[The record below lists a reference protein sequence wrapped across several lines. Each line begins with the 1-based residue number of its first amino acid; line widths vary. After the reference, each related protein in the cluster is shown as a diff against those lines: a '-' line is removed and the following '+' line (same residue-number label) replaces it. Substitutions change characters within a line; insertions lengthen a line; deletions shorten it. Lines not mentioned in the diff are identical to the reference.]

1 MKPKT
6 LCDGVQWMGTIDW
19 DRRLFDALVPLP
31 DGTSYNAYFVRGSEK
46 TALIDSTDPDKV
58 HVLMSQL
65 KDVHTVDY
73 LISQHTEQDHSGS
86 LPILM
91 DKYRDARVLCSPKAK
106 SMLVD
111 HLGVDP
117 ERLDTME
124 DEATIDLGGRTL
136 QFIHTPW
143 VHWPETMS
151 THLVEDGV
159 LFSCDF
165 FGSHLATSDLCV
177 DDEAQ
182 VYEPA
187 KRYYAEIMMPFRTT
201 IRRNLA
207 KLEGRDIRMIAPS
220 HGPVHRRPAFIMEAY
235 KEWAAGPPRNLV
247 LLPYVSMH
255 GSTARMVEYLV
266 AALAERDIRV
276 QQYCLEEPDV
286 GKLAIG
292 LVDAA
297 TIILGTPTVLT
308 GAHPA
313 AIYAAALI
321 NALRPKATTFGM
333 IGSYGWATKAAQQV
347 EAITPLVRAERLEPV
362 LARGLPRAEHFEAL
376 ERLACAIA
384 GRHQEQDLR

>member
-6 LCDGVQWMGTIDW
+6 LCEGVQWMGTIDW

-31 DGTSYNAYFVRGSEK
+31 DGTSYNAYLVQGKDK
-46 TALIDSTDPDKV
+46 TALIDSTDPEQV

-65 KDVHTVDY
+65 GDVHEVDY
-73 LISQHTEQDHSGS
+73 LVSQHTEQDHSGS

-91 DKYRDARVLCSPKAK
+91 DKYRNARVLCSPKAK
-106 SMLVD
+106 SMLMD
-111 HLGVDP
+111 HLGLDG
-117 ERLDTME
+117 ERIDTM
-124 DEATIDLGGRTL
+124 DDGATVDLGGRTL
-136 QFIHTPW
+136 KFIHTPW

-151 THLVEDGV
+151 THLVEDGI

-165 FGSHLATSDLCV
+165 FGSHLATSELFV
-177 DDEAQ
+177 EDEAA

-207 KLEGRDIRMIAPS
+207 KLEGLDIRMIAPS
-220 HGPVHRRPAFIMEAY
+220 HGPVHKRPAFIMDAY
-235 KEWAAGPPRNLV
+235 REWSSAAPRNLV

-266 AALAERDIRV
+266 AALSERGVRV
-276 QQYCLEEPDV
+276 QQYCLEEVDV

-297 TIILGTPTVLT
+297 TVILGTPTVLT

-313 AIYAAALI
+313 AIYAAALT

-333 IGSYGWATKAAQQV
+333 IGSYGWATKAVDQITK
-347 EAITPLVRAERLEPV
+347 ITPLVRAERLEPV
-362 LARGLPRAEHFEAL
+362 LAKGLPREEHFRAL
-376 ERLACAIA
+376 DKLADAVAERH
-384 GRHQEQDLR
+384 RQQDLR